1 MDAERLPSRQ
11 YSSTLSVGAH
21 TYSPVAFQ
29 KQKHPVDQ
37 EMILQSQPSH
47 SPEASP
53 EGREA
58 IPSADRIANFV
69 ISGSSGP
76 SGCTNNNSIL
86 EDFSNDQ

>member
-1 MDAERLPSRQ
+1 
-11 YSSTLSVGAH
+11 
-21 TYSPVAFQ
+21 
-29 KQKHPVDQ
+29 
-37 EMILQSQPSH
+37 MILQSQPSH